1 VTQIMWYLTSQ
12 TECAFLRYSAIIA
25 QSSTDAEAHRL
36 KAVGL
41 DRVIELNDA
50 DPESRDLAADT
61 IGYLLG
67 YSQLTNTR
75 SLALIGDPELM
86 AYKILFSFS
95 SPAEKARFLDFIRSN
110 DQLGNEYIVNDLIE
124 PVKEEIRDAQPLAA
138 VLPQSALARAL
149 MVATFVSGP
158 IQPST
163 IQ

>member
-1 VTQIMWYLTSQ
+1 M
-12 TECAFLRYSAIIA
+12 EF
-25 QSSTDAEAHRL
+25 
-36 KAVGL
+36 
-41 DRVIELNDA
+41 LNDE
-50 DPESRDLAADT
+50 DPEGRNLAADT

-86 AYKILFSFS
+86 AYEILFSFS
-95 SPAEKARFLDFIRSN
+95 SPNEKARFLDFIRSN
-110 DQLGNEYIVNDLIE
+110 DQLGNEYIVSDLIE

-158 IQPST
+158 IQDST

>member
-1 VTQIMWYLTSQ
+1 MTIKYM
-12 TECAFLRYSAIIA
+12 TEPIWIDEPDWLCAVEF
-25 QSSTDAEAHRL
+25 
-36 KAVGL
+36 
-41 DRVIELNDA
+41 LNDA

-75 SLALIGDPELM
+75 SLGLIGDPELM
-86 AYKILFSFS
+86 AYEILFSFS

-124 PVKEEIRDAQPLAA
+124 PVKEEIRDAQPLAE

-149 MVATFVSGP
+149 MVATFVTGP
-158 IQPST
+158 IQHST

>member
-1 VTQIMWYLTSQ
+1 MTVDHTPEPLWINEPDWL
-12 TECAFLRYSAIIA
+12 CAVEFL
-25 QSSTDAEAHRL
+25 
-36 KAVGL
+36 
-41 DRVIELNDA
+41 NNA

-86 AYKILFSFS
+86 AYEILFSFS

-149 MVATFVSGP
+149 MVATFVTGP
-158 IQPST
+158 IQHST